1 MFVSTIWFTNF
12 EQFLG
17 FLIVFSVF
25 YYYYYYYYF
34 REDECKLGVNRQQGI
49 YDNGTATSF

>member
-1 MFVSTIWFTNF
+1 MLVSTIWFTKF

-17 FLIVFSVF
+17 FVIVFSVF
-25 YYYYYYYYF
+25 YYYYYYYF

-49 YDNGTATSF
+49 YDNGTATLF

>member
-1 MFVSTIWFTNF
+1 MLVSTIWFTNF

-17 FLIVFSVF
+17 FVIVFSVF
-25 YYYYYYYYF
+25 YYYYF

-49 YDNGTATSF
+49 YDNGTATLF